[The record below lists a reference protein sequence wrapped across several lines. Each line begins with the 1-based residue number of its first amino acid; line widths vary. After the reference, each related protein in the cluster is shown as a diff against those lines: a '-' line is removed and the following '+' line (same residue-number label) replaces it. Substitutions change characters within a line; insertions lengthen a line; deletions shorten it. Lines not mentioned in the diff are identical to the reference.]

1 MSRKN
6 RGSTIKSGEVTIVHT
21 VAKASRNLFL
31 LGMDF
36 ATKTQ
41 NSHRKDWIVE
51 LLEFQSSLMG
61 VDLLH
66 FSLLCNHIHQVLRS
80 RPDVVKHWDN
90 HEVARRWLNL
100 CPKSKKM
107 KVGDTLERVPIP
119 PKETQIEAL
128 AKDEKK
134 IAELRERLSS
144 ISWWMRLLCQKV
156 AQRANLEDGGSLGP
170 FWKGRFHSTVID
182 DPSYLLGC
190 GFYVDLNAFMA
201 GLACGI
207 DDYAYTSAKF
217 RLESLKTTQRFKE
230 DQESHK
236 AGSIKQMESSTH
248 VLIVSNPEDPGPEPP
263 VPEPAVPERSAS
275 HPSVAASIPKISRGE
290 FLSVVKIETLSS
302 DPQLHTQGYR
312 CSDKG
317 FLDYSDK
324 EYLEA
329 LEWCI
334 RNKITYPEPELP
346 TEVPECIKN
355 HPLGPEMVIRQ
366 AREFGQMYRHRTG
379 KKDDLKRQPEATGGT
394 TSSMA

>member
-61 VDLLH
+61 IDLLH

-230 DQESHK
+230 DLSPQFPSPQFP
-236 AGSIKQMESSTH
+236 SPQFPSPQFPS
-248 VLIVSNPEDPGPEPP
+248 PQF
-263 VPEPAVPERSAS
+263 
-275 HPSVAASIPKISRGE
+275 PSVAHRIRVLRHRYRRFPEESFSVWSR
-290 FLSVVKIETLSS
+290 SRRYQVIHSCIHKDT
-302 DPQLHTQGYR
+302 DAAT
-312 CSDKG
+312 KG
-317 FLDYSDK
+317 F
-324 EYLEA
+324 
-329 LEWCI
+329 W
-334 RNKITYPEPELP
+334 T
-346 TEVPECIKN
+346 T
-355 HPLGPEMVIRQ
+355 
-366 AREFGQMYRHRTG
+366 
-379 KKDDLKRQPEATGGT
+379 ATRST
-394 TSSMA
+394 